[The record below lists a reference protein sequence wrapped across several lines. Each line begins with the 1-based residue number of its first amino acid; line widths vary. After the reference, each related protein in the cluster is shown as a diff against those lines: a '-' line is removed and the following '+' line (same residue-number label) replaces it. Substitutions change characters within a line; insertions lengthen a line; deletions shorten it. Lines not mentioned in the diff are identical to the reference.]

1 MNALLY
7 AYDQQV
13 DAVIAQRQ
21 LQARKAAQIRLAK
34 GEMNPGVMLAGRARN
49 AIGRMLIAV
58 GERLHADA
66 RPVTEI
72 DITPASAV
80 RRA

>member
-21 LQARKAAQIRLAK
+21 LNARNAAKVRLAR
-34 GEMNPGVMLAGRARN
+34 GEMVSLAGRARN
-49 AIGRMLIAV
+49 AVGRMLIAA
-58 GERLHADA
+58 GERVYSRQA
-66 RPVTEI
+66 PTI
-72 DITPASAV
+72 DITPASAA